1 MTDDI
6 LDETRLR
13 ELQARTREL
22 PREIMPPADAWVAIR
37 ARIAESDGEPES
49 GETAENAGDTAGSAE
64 KARSQTRRAL
74 ALWQRPVFLAA
85 AAAMLVAGSS
95 IVTAIALGGSD
106 GPVTERAVAS
116 SEAPREAPRRSS
128 SAPATLAEFTVLE
141 NDYIGTANRLA
152 ALLESDETQ
161 LSPETIAKLKA
172 SLRVIDAAILEARR
186 ALAADPANR
195 ELVEM
200 LSASYN
206 HKLDLLRRT
215 TEMGR
220 S

>member
-64 KARSQTRRAL
+64 KARSPTRRAL

-95 IVTAIALGGSD
+95 IVTAIALGGRD

-116 SEAPREAPRRSS
+116 SEAPRRSS

-161 LSPETIAKLKA
+161 LSPETIAKLKE